1 MNTLSQLEPVLKL
14 SDQRGWVVSLPID
27 LNFSWWILSHR
38 MANIPGRTPSISKR
52 KTQSKVEEEKKKGYI
67 SSGTYKIGV

>member
-1 MNTLSQLEPVLKL
+1 
-14 SDQRGWVVSLPID
+14 
-27 LNFSWWILSHR
+27 